1 MPRRKNESLEE
12 FQKKN
17 LEKSKLRQKQRA
29 EQEKKNPRPKRKPFV
44 SNAELLDELV
54 KWRDSN
60 KDATKRI
67 PSEKLGK
74 MILDIATHYMGHPDY
89 VRYSKEV
96 KEDII
101 SKSCARIFKTG
112 IYKYNFNFKNP
123 FAYFTTICWS
133 CAMTY
138 LKEYYNDLNFKRQLI
153 KENLERAKEEIP
165 SINLD
170 KSYMNFLKTMI
181 GSEQITEQDA
191 KFLNRQKDSIIQEIR
206 SEQINKKSDNG

>member
-1 MPRRKNESLEE
+1 MNEL
-12 FQKKN
+12 K
-17 LEKSKLRQKQRA
+17 
-29 EQEKKNPRPKRKPFV
+29 
-44 SNAELLDELV
+44 

-60 KDATKRI
+60 PDETKRQ
-67 PSEKLGK
+67 PSEYLGK

-101 SKSCARIFKTG
+101 GQSCIRCIKALPR
-112 IYKYNFNFKNP
+112 YNFQFKNP
-123 FAYFTTICWS
+123 FAYFTQICWS

-138 LKEYYNDLNFKRQLI
+138 LKDYYNDLNFKRQLI
-153 KENLERAKEEIP
+153 KDNLERAKEEMP

-181 GSEQITEQDA
+181 GSEQITEADA
-191 KFLNRQKDSIIQEIR
+191 KFLKRQKDSIIQEIR
-206 SEQINKKSDNG
+206 DGKTTQDDEED